1 MPTARSQAE
10 VWGSPI
16 SHSLSPAL
24 HRAAYGV
31 LGLDKTYEPQEV
43 TELTLERTWAAHYPE
58 LFGLSLTMPLK
69 SGIVALVADHDP
81 VVDILGVANTVYF
94 KQETARLANTDPWGV
109 WGALREHDVVARRP
123 WILGAGATAR
133 AVGYGL
139 MLQSSQQV
147 TLVVRSRERAAAT
160 TKVLSGLGLE
170 VAVVLATEL
179 DDQATPDLVVST
191 LPGGVDA
198 PFVLPDS
205 AIAHAPLLDVA
216 YHPWPSALATSWSES
231 SKPVISGVWMLVHQ
245 ALMQI
250 RLFTQASMETPLA
263 DEEQVLEAMKHA
275 AGLAPVE

>member
-1 MPTARSQAE
+1 VPTARSQAQ

-24 HRAAYGV
+24 HRAAYEV
-31 LGLDKTYEPQEV
+31 LGLSKTYEPREV
-43 TELTLERTWAAHYPE
+43 TELTLKSAWTAHSPE

-69 SGIVALVADHDP
+69 SGIVALVSDHDP

-94 KQETARLANTDPWGV
+94 DQENPRLANTDPWGV
-109 WGALREHDVVARRP
+109 WGALREHDVVASDP

-139 MLQSSQQV
+139 MLHSSQRV
-147 TLVVRSRERAAAT
+147 TLVVRSRERAEAT
-160 TKVLSGLGLE
+160 ARVLSEIGLE
-170 VAVVLATEL
+170 VAVVLASEL
-179 DDQATPDLVVST
+179 DDQVPPDLVVST

-198 PFVLPDS
+198 PIVLPES
-205 AIAHAPLLDVA
+205 AIAGAALLDVA
-216 YHPWPSALATSWSES
+216 YYPWPSALATSWSGS

-250 RLFTQASMETPLA
+250 RLFAHGSMETPLA
-263 DEEQVLEAMKHA
+263 QEAQVLEAMKHA